1 MKPAAKAQA
10 NTQAPPTETP
20 RPTITL
26 QSVMVTGP
34 DTAAFSGWGPKVT
47 GVGNI
52 LKNWN

>member
-10 NTQAPPTETP
+10 KPQAPDTETA
-20 RPTITL
+20 RPTISL

-34 DTAAFSGWGPKVT
+34 NTAAFSGWGPNVS
-47 GVGNI
+47 GVGTI

>member
-10 NTQAPPTETP
+10 KPKAQNTETA
-20 RPTITL
+20 RPTISL

-47 GVGNI
+47 GLGNV

>member
-1 MKPAAKAQA
+1 MKPAANAQAKAQA
-10 NTQAPPTETP
+10 QEAETA

-34 DTAAFSGWGPKVT
+34 DTSAFGGWGPRVI
-47 GVGNI
+47 GIGNI

>member
-10 NTQAPPTETP
+10 KPQTAQTETA
-20 RPTITL
+20 RPTISL

-34 DTAAFSGWGPKVT
+34 NTSAFSGWGPKVS
-47 GVGNI
+47 GVGNV